1 MSVDWL
7 LVARDGGI
15 LALGACMLIGAL
27 LRLNPRLFLRHFPE
41 GVQRAVPPKTPA
53 EKRHSIL
60 GGIALLLWTLGVL
73 IVSAVKAEARG
84 ATDFVSLAVHTF
96 AVGMVFNL
104 ADWLI
109 LDELWI
115 GVMRPRWLA
124 PPGIDPTS
132 IPFEHVSHFRAFL
145 RGSVA
150 FAAIGALIALAVR
163 LI

>member
-15 LALGACMLIGAL
+15 LALGACALIGAL
-27 LRLNPRLFLRHFPE
+27 LKFNPRLLLRHFPE
-41 GVQRAVPPKTPA
+41 DLQRAVPPKTPA
-53 EKRHSIL
+53 EKRHSIV
-60 GGIALLLWTLGVL
+60 GGIALLVWTLAIL

-84 ATDFVSLAVHTF
+84 ATDFLSLAVHTF

-124 PPGIDPTS
+124 PPGIDPAS
-132 IPFEHVSHFRAFL
+132 IPFEHASHFRAFL
-145 RGSVA
+145 RGSVI
-150 FAAIGALIALAVR
+150 FAMIGALIAFVVR
-163 LI
+163 LT